1 MVGAVI
7 CGSRRTGLDSL
18 WRFRGRRKYSLLKQI
33 NLENVA
39 SLEIA
44 WTFHTGDAYQPK
56 HDRATAFEA
65 TPLYV
70 DGTLY
75 IGTPLGRAIAL
86 DPVTG
91 KERWSYDG
99 KVPKDK
105 GYGDFANRGVSTWKG
120 PMLRAASI
128 SPRSTRG

>member
-1 MVGAVI
+1 MNRSILIWCALSLAGMAAEVDWAVY
-7 CGSRRTGLDSL
+7 GGDA
-18 WRFRGRRKYSLLKQI
+18 GGQKYSPLKQI
-33 NLENVA
+33 DRKNVG
-39 SLEIA
+39 SLEVA

-56 HDRATAFEA
+56 NDRSTAFEA

-75 IGTPLGRAIAL
+75 IGTPLGRVIAI

-105 GYGDFANRGVSTWKG
+105 G
-120 PMLRAASI
+120 
-128 SPRSTRG
+128 